1 MFGGFPMKGLPRP
14 ILLMCL
20 VMAAVPLL
28 AGTPKGMMLY
38 GDSAIVN
45 GQKLSMG
52 SSAIFPNDIVQT
64 DSGHAR
70 IAFLGATVGL
80 DQGTLILMNSDSVR
94 LDHGG
99 LLVMDTQSPVAV
111 HAGDVL
117 VLPANPTPTQFEIK
131 SQNGK
136 LQIVAQKG
144 NLLIKDCAG
153 TTTLEEGQ
161 ERKRDDSAHCEKGAV
176 PPGALGPILSAKDAE
191 IAGGVVGAGLLIW
204 LLQSQP
210 NQPTP
215 ASPVQP

>member
-1 MFGGFPMKGLPRP
+1 MKGLPKP
-14 ILLMCL
+14 IVLTCL
-20 VMAAVPLL
+20 VMATIPLF
-28 AGTPKGMMLY
+28 ASTPKGMMLY
-38 GDSAIVN
+38 GDSVIVN
-45 GQKLSMG
+45 GQKISMG
-52 SSAIFPNDIVQT
+52 SAAVFPNDIVQT
-64 DSGHAR
+64 GEGHANV
-70 IAFLGATVGL
+70 AFVGATVGL
-80 DQGTLILMNSDSVR
+80 DQGTVILMSPDSVR

-99 LLVMDTQSPVAV
+99 LLVVDTQTPVAV

-117 VLPANPTPTQFEIK
+117 VLPANPTPTQFQIK

-144 NLLIKDCAG
+144 DLLIKDCSG
-153 TTTLEEGQ
+153 TTTLQEGQ
-161 ERKRDDSAHCEKGAV
+161 ERTRDDSAHCGA
-176 PPGALGPILSAKDAE
+176 GAPAGAKAPILNSKDAE

>member
-1 MFGGFPMKGLPRP
+1 MKCLPKP
-14 ILLMCL
+14 VVLMCS
-20 VMAAVPLL
+20 VMVTIPLL

-38 GDSAIVN
+38 SDSATVN
-45 GQKLSMG
+45 GQKISMG
-52 SSAIFPNDIVQT
+52 SAAVFPNDIVQT
-64 DSGHAR
+64 ASGPAHV
-70 IAFLGATVGL
+70 AFVGATVGL
-80 DQGTLILMNSDSVR
+80 DQGTLILMNPDSVR

-99 LLVMDTQSPVAV
+99 LLVVDTQAPVSV

-117 VLPANPTPTQFEIK
+117 VAPANPTPTQFEIK

-136 LQIVAQKG
+136 LQIVARKG
-144 NLLIKDCAG
+144 NLLIKDCLG

-161 ERKRDDSAHCEKGAV
+161 ERTRDDSSHCGKPGV
-176 PPGALGPILSAKDAE
+176 PPGAQAPILNAKDAE
-191 IAGGVVGAGLLIW
+191 IAGGAAGAGLLIW